1 MIFLAIPHAELR
13 SSPPLLLQWTAQT
26 VETELRRTGWVVR
39 ILQSFQNPP
48 DFNKKKNAFKQQK
61 AEEMEAADTQVLL
74 AQSCP
79 AERSD
84 LSLIMAQISVT
95 KTCQHFC
102 ILTTDR
108 IAISIKSTTTSIGSF
123 QCVFGS
129 MCVCSLL

>member
-1 MIFLAIPHAELR
+1 LIFLAIPHAELR
-13 SSPPLLLQWTAQT
+13 SSPPLLPQWTAQT

-39 ILQSFQNPP
+39 ILQSSKILQTLT
-48 DFNKKKNAFKQQK
+48 KKNAFKQQK

-108 IAISIKSTTTSIGSF
+108 IAISIKSTTTSMGSF

-129 MCVCSLL
+129 MCACSLL

>member
-1 MIFLAIPHAELR
+1 MLE
-13 SSPPLLLQWTAQT
+13 SSRASK
-26 VETELRRTGWVVR
+26 
-39 ILQSFQNPP
+39 ILQTLT
-48 DFNKKKNAFKQQK
+48 KKNAFKQQK

-108 IAISIKSTTTSIGSF
+108 IAISIKSTTTSMGSF

-129 MCVCSLL
+129 MCACSLL